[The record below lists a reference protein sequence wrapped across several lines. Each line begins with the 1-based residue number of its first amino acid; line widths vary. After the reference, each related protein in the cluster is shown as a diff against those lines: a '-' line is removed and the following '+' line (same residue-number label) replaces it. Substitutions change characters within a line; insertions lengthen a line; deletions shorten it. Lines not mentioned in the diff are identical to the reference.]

1 MARFTPYSLQMQISH
16 MFQQGQSFFAINKV
30 HDWLRERQ
38 QNPADYEISFEQH
51 PAPPGSGLVYAI
63 TIQLRRKDG
72 QPVDPWLLEQLA
84 SQE

>member
-1 MARFTPYSLQMQISH
+1 MARFTPYSLQMQISQ
-16 MFQQGQSFFAINKV
+16 MFHQGQSFFATNKV

-38 QNPADYEISFEQH
+38 QNPADYEIAFEQH

-63 TIQLRRKDG
+63 TIRLKRKDG

-84 SQE
+84 SQD

>member
-1 MARFTPYSLQMQISH
+1 MARFTPFSLQMQISQ
-16 MFQQGQSFFAINKV
+16 MFQQGQSFFAVNKV
-30 HDWLRERQ
+30 QDWLRERQ
-38 QNPADYEISFEQH
+38 QNPGDYEISFEQQ

-72 QPVDPWLLEQLA
+72 QPVDSWLLEQLA